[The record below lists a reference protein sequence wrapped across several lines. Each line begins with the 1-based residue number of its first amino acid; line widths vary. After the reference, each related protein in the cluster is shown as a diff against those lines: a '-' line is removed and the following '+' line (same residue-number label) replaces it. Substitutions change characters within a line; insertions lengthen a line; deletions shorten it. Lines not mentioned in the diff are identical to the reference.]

1 MKGMKLGFLALVLW
15 VTAFSLAYAAGDAA
29 KGKAMFNDT
38 HLAGGTT
45 GKSCN
50 SCHPNGEGLEKAAGM
65 KDLEATVNRCIA
77 GALKGNP
84 LDTASAD
91 MADMV
96 AYIKSLQAKE

>member
-1 MKGMKLGFLALVLW
+1 MKGMKLGFLALALS
-15 VTAFSLAYAAGDAA
+15 VTAFSLTYAAGDVA

-38 HLAGGTT
+38 YLARGTT

-50 SCHPNGEGLEKAAGM
+50 SCHPNGKGLEKAAGM

-84 LDTASAD
+84 LDATSAD

>member
-1 MKGMKLGFLALVLW
+1 MKGMKLGFLALALS

-50 SCHPNGEGLEKAAGM
+50 FCHPNGKGLEKAASM
-65 KDLEATVNRCIA
+65 NDIEATVNRCIA

-84 LDTASAD
+84 LDATS
-91 MADMV
+91 ADMV